1 MIRTLLAATTRRAP
15 LAVSF
20 FAVGLGTAPLSA
32 QDPAPAAADSTSEAA
47 DPLQE
52 GLPLAPTRTLRM
64 EATEG
69 SWMSVDVHPDGST
82 IVFDLLGDLYTLPID
97 GGEATPLTR
106 GMGFDAQP
114 RFSPDGGS
122 VVFTSD
128 RDGGENVWIVSLDLA
143 DTTKVTRGGH
153 DSYVS
158 PEFTPDGE
166 YVVVTKGTKL
176 WMIHRTGGSGVQLV
190 DEPASLRTLG
200 AAFGA
205 DDRFIW
211 FGGRQGG
218 GYNNGLDIYQLAVYD
233 RDTGEISSRSDRW
246 GGAFRPTLS
255 PDGRWLVYATRHIA
269 DTGLRIRDL
278 ATGEERWLAW
288 PVQRDDQEAAATRD
302 AYPGMAFTPD
312 SDAVVASYGGKLWRI
327 PVDGS
332 EAREI
337 PFTVDVQLPMGPLVD
352 FAYRIDDDPTFT
364 AKQIQDAVPSP
375 DGQRLAFTVLNELHV
390 VAVPDGSPRRLAAGV
405 GEVQQN
411 PTWSPDGRW
420 IAFGTWSDAE
430 GGALWRVR
438 ADGAGEPERLTEAPA
453 LYRDPEWS
461 PDGRWILAVRASARS
476 YEASLQRGILGEPSD
491 LVRVPAAGGAVEVL
505 GPTSG
510 LSNFHFTNDPE
521 RIWAN
526 SFADGLVSMRW
537 DLTDR
542 RSWVKV
548 RGRPSAGGGQG
559 QNAGAIFMAPDGDRA
574 LAQIV
579 NDLYVVTVPRVG
591 GDAPTINVAN
601 PDNATFPARKLTDVG
616 GQFPAWGSDGT
627 RVHWSVGN
635 AHVIYDLEA
644 ARAYDDSVAA
654 AAEPESTDEA
664 DPEPAEQE
672 SGDDGYRP
680 LEFRVEVA
688 YDRDRP
694 EGVIALHGGRVVTM
708 RGDEVID
715 DGVVVVRNNRIA
727 AVGPRASVEIPE
739 GATEIDVEGRTILPG
754 YVDTHAHLRA
764 AYGFHRPQ
772 PWAYAANLAFGVTTT
787 RDPQTGSTDVLT
799 YEDMV
804 RAGRTLGPRIYSTG
818 PGIFSSENVRD
829 LDHARDVLRRYA
841 DYYDTKTVK
850 MYGAGNRE
858 QRQWIIQA
866 ARELEIMPT
875 TEGGL
880 DFEENLT
887 MAQDGYAG
895 TEHNLP
901 GMPQYDD
908 VVQLVAQSGMATT
921 PTMLVTYGGPWAEN
935 YFYSREDAFENERLR
950 RFTPF
955 EDVMQRTLRRPGPT
969 GAGDNGWFHENQYPF
984 PLIADF
990 VDRVVEAG
998 GRGGIGS
1005 HGQLQGLGY
1014 HWELWAMGMGPD
1026 VTPHEALRIA
1036 TIVGAAALGLDDDL
1050 GSIEEGKLA
1059 DLVIVDG
1066 DPLADLRASDDVW
1079 RVMLN
1084 GRLRDAATLDEVWP
1098 RQQAAG
1104 PFYWNDESPVPD
1116 PAAGIGRR

>member
-1 MIRTLLAATTRRAP
+1 MRLRPRFLSLAALSVALTSLPIAAEQQP
-15 LAVSF
+15 S
-20 FAVGLGTAPLSA
+20 SA
-32 QDPAPAAADSTSEAA
+32 QADTTDVAN
-47 DPLQE
+47 PLKE
-52 GLPLAPTRTLRM
+52 GLPLDPTRTLRM
-64 EATEG
+64 RATEG
-69 SWMSVDVHPDGST
+69 SWMSVDVSPDGST
-82 IVFDLLGDLYTLPID
+82 LVFDLLGDLYTLPV
-97 GGEATPLTR
+97 GGGQATQLTR

-114 RFSPDGGS
+114 RFSPDGDA

-128 RDGGENVWIVSLDLA
+128 RDGGENVWILSTDLS
-143 DTTKVTRGGH
+143 DTTKITRGDH

-158 PEFTPDGE
+158 PEWTPDGD
-166 YVVVTKGTKL
+166 YIVVTKGTKL
-176 WMIHRTGGSGVQLV
+176 WMIHRTGGSGVQLI
-190 DEPASLRTLG
+190 DEPAALRTMG
-200 AAFGA
+200 AAFGS
-205 DDRFIW
+205 DDRYIW
-211 FGGRQGG
+211 FGGRTGG

-233 RDTGEISSRSDRW
+233 RETGEIAGRSDRW

-255 PDGRWLVYATRHIA
+255 PDGRWLVYASRHIA
-269 DTGLRIRDL
+269 DTGLRLRDL
-278 ATGEERWLAW
+278 DSGEERWLAW
-288 PVQRDDQEAAATRD
+288 PVQRDDQEAAAARD
-302 AYPGMAFTPD
+302 AYPGMTFTPD
-312 SDAVVASYGGKLWRI
+312 SEAVIASYGGRLWRVPI
-327 PVDGS
+327 DGS
-332 EAREI
+332 AAVEI
-337 PFTVDVQLPMGPLVD
+337 PFEVEVELPMGPLVD
-352 FAYRIDDDPTFT
+352 FSYPIDDTPTFV

-375 DGQRLAFTVLNELHV
+375 SGDRMVFTTLNDLHVARIPDGQPTRLAEGL
-390 VAVPDGSPRRLAAGV
+390 

-420 IAFGTWSDAE
+420 VAFGVWSDAE
-430 GGALWRVR
+430 GGSLWRVR
-438 ADGAGEPERLTEAPA
+438 SDGSGEPERLTEGSA
-453 LYRDPEWS
+453 LFRDPRWS
-461 PDGRWILAVRASARS
+461 PDGERILAVRASGRV
-476 YEASLQRGILGEPSD
+476 YEASLQRGNLSEPTD
-491 LVRVPAAGGAVEVL
+491 LVWVPAGGGPTTVL
-505 GPTSG
+505 GPTAG

-526 SFADGLVSMRW
+526 SFADGLLSMRW
-537 DLTDR
+537 DMTDR
-542 RSWVKV
+542 KGAVKV

-559 QNAGAIFMAPDGDRA
+559 QNAGALFMSPDGSRA

-591 GDAPTINVAN
+591 GEVPTINVSN
-601 PDNATFPARKLTDVG
+601 PDNATFPARKLTDIG
-616 GQFPAWGSDGT
+616 GEFPAWSGDGS

-635 AHVIYDLEA
+635 AHVIYDLAAAEA
-644 ARAYDDSVAA
+644 FDDSVAA
-654 AAEPESTDEA
+654 AAGGADEEAADEDAVDEA
-664 DPEPAEQE
+664 EDDEG
-672 SGDDGYRP
+672 GDDAGYRP
-680 LEFRVEVA
+680 LEFRVEVS
-688 YDRDRP
+688 YDRDLP
-694 EGVIALHGGRVVTM
+694 EGVVALRGARVVTM
-708 RGDEVID
+708 RGDEVIENAD
-715 DGVVVVRNNRIA
+715 LVVRGNRI
-727 AVGPRASVEIPE
+727 VGVGARGSVEIPA
-739 GATEIDVEGRTILPG
+739 GATEIDVSGRTILPG

-772 PWAYAANLAFGVTTT
+772 PWSYAANLAFGVTTT

-818 PGIFSSENVRD
+818 PGVFSSENIRD

-841 DYYDTKTVK
+841 EYYDTKTIK

-887 MAQDGYAG
+887 MAQDGYSG

-901 GMPQYDD
+901 GMPHFDD

-935 YFYSREDAFENERLR
+935 YFYSTEDAFENERLR

-969 GAGDNGWFHENQYPF
+969 GAGTNGWFHENQYPF

-1026 VTPHEALRIA
+1026 MTTHEALQIA

-1050 GSIEEGKLA
+1050 GSIEAGKLA
-1059 DLVIVDG
+1059 DLVVLEAN
-1066 DPLADLRASDDVW
+1066 PLDDLRNSDRVW

-1084 GRLRDAATLDEVWP
+1084 GRLHDAATLDEVWP
-1098 RQQAAG
+1098 RSRTAG
-1104 PFYWNDESPVPD
+1104 PFYWEAEPAVPAT
-1116 PAAGIGRR
+1116 AAGVGR